1 MAMMLENIVGAA
13 AADADEELA
22 RSCEAEWDRVEE
34 ANDGAGP
41 RLVLALLVLVP
52 DLLAELWYVA
62 WRDCCCCAAW
72 CCGTVGL

>member
-13 AADADEELA
+13 AAAADVELA

-41 RLVLALLVLVP
+41 RLALAWVVLVP
-52 DLLAELWYVA
+52 LLLAELLYGA
-62 WRDCCCCAAW
+62 WRDCC
-72 CCGTVGL
+72 

>member
-13 AADADEELA
+13 AAAADVELA

-41 RLVLALLVLVP
+41 RLVLVP

-72 CCGTVGL
+72 WAIA